1 MSQFIPKRHGSGE
14 WIVQVD
20 WRDIGERSLRALI
33 VLGWFG
39 FVAAVLA
46 LALERAP

>member
-1 MSQFIPKRHGSGE
+1 MSTYTPKRRARGE

-20 WRDIGERSLRALI
+20 WRDLSERAMRAVVVIGWL
-33 VLGWFG
+33 G
-39 FVAAVLA
+39 FVAAMLA

>member
-1 MSQFIPKRHGSGE
+1 MAAFIPKRRSRGE

-20 WRDIGERSLRALI
+20 WRDLSERGLRVVI
-33 VLGWFG
+33 VAGWFG
-39 FVAAVLA
+39 FVAAMLA